1 MKITLWLMACLS
13 FAVRLHDDT
22 RPVLY
27 IIGDSTV
34 KNGKGKGDGDLWGWG
49 SFLDSYF
56 DTTRI
61 AVRNHALGGRSSRTF
76 ITEGHWEQVT
86 SNLKAGDLVIM
97 QFGHNDGG
105 PLDDTARARGTIR
118 GTGEETK
125 DIYNPIMKK
134 NETVHS
140 YGWYMR
146 KYVEDVKA
154 KGAVA
159 IICSP
164 IPRNVW
170 KEGKCVRSSEDYGKW
185 AREAA
190 VATGAYFID
199 LNAIIADKYDQW
211 GVDSVTRFF
220 PGDHTHTN
228 GAGAR
233 VNAQAVVEGIRGLKG
248 IGLEKYLVMGR
259 GLEPGGRME
268 EKDMRLP
275 KKKEVLASMR
285 RANHYFMQKWPDPGL
300 DIVTNKVRPSN
311 IWTRSVYYEGLM
323 ALYGIDKQQAYYDYA
338 VDWGNKRQWTP
349 RNGVTGRNA
358 DDQCCGQ
365 TYIDL
370 YRIDPKPE
378 RIAGI
383 RNCIDNMLP
392 GDKCDDWNWIDAIQM
407 AMPVFVRL
415 GVVYKDTAYFRK
427 MYDLYHYTKVFHG
440 EHGLYDPEEHLWWR
454 DKDFVPPYKEPNG
467 RNCYWSRGNG
477 WVLAAL
483 VRVLSLLPA
492 NDPHREEYLRD
503 YLDMVKALAPLQ
515 RGDGCWNVSLLD
527 PAHFEG
533 KELSGTT
540 LFTYGIAWGIRHG
553 YLDRK
558 VYLPIV
564 FKAWDT
570 IAKDCLH
577 ENGFLGYVQGTGKQ
591 PSDGQPVGREKVP
604 DFEDYG
610 LGCFLLAGSEVY
622 QLISK
627 KYSPE

>member
-1 MKITLWLMACLS
+1 MKISLWLIACLS
-13 FAVRLHDDT
+13 FAVRLHEDT

-86 SNLKAGDLVIM
+86 AHLKAGDFVIM

-164 IPRNVW
+164 VPRNVW

-185 AREAA
+185 ARETA
-190 VATGAYFID
+190 VATGACFID
-199 LNAIIADKYDQW
+199 LNGIIADKYDQW

-228 GAGAR
+228 GAGAK
-233 VNAQAVVEGIRGLKG
+233 VNAQAVVEGIRGLKMP
-248 IGLEKYLVMGR
+248 GLEGYLMG
-259 GLEPGGRME
+259 
-268 EKDMRLP
+268 D
-275 KKKEVLASMR
+275 EVLQAMR
-285 RANHYFMQKWPDPGL
+285 RANHYFMQKWPDPGQ

-311 IWTRSVYYEGLM
+311 IWTRGVYYEGLM

-349 RNGVTGRNA
+349 RSGITGRNA

-370 YRIDPKPE
+370 YRMDPKPE

-383 RNCIDNMLP
+383 RTCIDNMLP

-440 EHGLYDPEEHLWWR
+440 GHGLYNPEEHLWWR

-515 RGDGCWNVSLLD
+515 RGDGGWNVSLLD

-533 KELSGTT
+533 KELSGTA
-540 LFTYGIAWGIRHG
+540 LFTYGIVWGIRHG

-564 FKAWDT
+564 LKAWNAM
-570 IAKDCLH
+570 AKDCLH
-577 ENGFLGYVQGTGKQ
+577 DNGFLGYVQGTGKQ
-591 PSDGQPVGREKVP
+591 PSDGQPVGPEKVP

-622 QLISK
+622 QLFSK